1 MRVVPYI
8 LQGSTQG
15 PVLRAEYSGVIGK
28 EIQVPWGVRRR
39 RWVLGRDNNI
49 FTHC

>member
-1 MRVVPYI
+1 MLVVRTSCRTA
-8 LQGSTQG
+8 LRA
-15 PVLRAEYSGVIGK
+15 PVLRAEYSGVMGK